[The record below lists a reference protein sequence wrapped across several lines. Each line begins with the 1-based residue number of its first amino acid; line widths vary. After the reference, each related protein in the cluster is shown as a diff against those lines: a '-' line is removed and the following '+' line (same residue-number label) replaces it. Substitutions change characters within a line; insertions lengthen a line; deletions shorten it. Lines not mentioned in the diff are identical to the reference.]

1 MRRLTVWYDQSCPL
15 CRREIALMRRL
26 DWRRRIDFID
36 AADPATVCPLDRA
49 QLLARFHALENGKML
64 SGGGA
69 FAAMWRAVP
78 LLWPLGMMAKLPGG
92 EQVLNWAYGHFL
104 KARPRLQR
112 FFQ

>member
-1 MRRLTVWYDQSCPL
+1 
-15 CRREIALMRRL
+15 MRRL

-36 AADPATVCPLDRA
+36 VADRATVCPLDRA
-49 QLLARFHALENGKML
+49 QLLARFDALENGKML

-92 EQVLNWAYGHFL
+92 EPLLNWAYGHFL
-104 KARPRLQR
+104 KVRPRLQR
-112 FFQ
+112 FFR